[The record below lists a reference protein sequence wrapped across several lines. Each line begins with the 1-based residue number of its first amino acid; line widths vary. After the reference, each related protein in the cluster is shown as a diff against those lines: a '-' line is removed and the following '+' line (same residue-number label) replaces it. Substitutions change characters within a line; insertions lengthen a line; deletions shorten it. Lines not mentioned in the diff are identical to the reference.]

1 MKYDILQNRIRSLQS
16 KIDEIQHRDRY
27 VYRTLFSVDTLVIE
41 GVNNPYHHSK
51 YASLQG
57 DEYSELMTSAWLS
70 LDALTRDIYASSLAL
85 DELQIMAKN
94 KEGMA
99 SAVPAIWPI
108 DRTKLKAF
116 YAFGLRKKHPI
127 YKTRRMHKG
136 VDMSTDY
143 GVPVYATGDGVVE
156 KIDMGRRR
164 RGYGRQIVI
173 NHDFG
178 YKTRYAHLR
187 KMFVAMAKDI
197 RVILI
202 KVSDRLHNMRTMEYM
217 SPKKQKEKSLE
228 TMEIYAPIAHRLG
241 MQRMKWELEDLSLK
255 YLDPVGYQ
263 EIIDAQEAVCE
274 NSDEARMFFSKM
286 RRLFVDIRDK
296 KLDNTDISI
305 LSIGNLNSSIKES
318 VDTKSKKSGLLK
330 WKANIISLPMKVNSI
345 GTDYIIKILHR
356 SNSSYLSKYERIEC
370 GSLTNDCSTL
380 KLDSADEHSLAKLM
394 ELSHQDYNNKKVALT
409 DFFKEEN

>member
-1 MKYDILQNRIRSLQS
+1 MLLGFIVMSLLNMIISYLFHTPKMHHIAAENRELVLKYDILQNRIRSLQS

-187 KMFVAMAKDI
+187 KMFVEKGDSVKRGQLI
-197 RVILI
+197 GEVGSTGGSTGPHLHYEVIYMGRN
-202 KVSDRLHNMRTMEYM
+202 VNPVNYFNRNMT
-217 SPKKQKEKSLE
+217 
-228 TMEIYAPIAHRLG
+228 
-241 MQRMKWELEDLSLK
+241 
-255 YLDPVGYQ
+255 
-263 EIIDAQEAVCE
+263 
-274 NSDEARMFFSKM
+274 SDEYRQ
-286 RRLFVDIRDK
+286 
-296 KLDNTDISI
+296 
-305 LSIGNLNSSIKES
+305 
-318 VDTKSKKSGLLK
+318 
-330 WKANIISLPMKVNSI
+330 
-345 GTDYIIKILHR
+345 
-356 SNSSYLSKYERIEC
+356 
-370 GSLTNDCSTL
+370 
-380 KLDSADEHSLAKLM
+380 LM
-394 ELSHQDYNNKKVALT
+394 ENTKYNADLEIV
-409 DFFKEEN
+409 EN